1 MSQFGQSRENN
12 PSTKPSEERED
23 FFEDDGVSDVENSIE
38 SYIRDLK
45 KLILL
50 CTSMIETLQTDVGR
64 DVYSAIK
71 DLAEKIIEKLESI
84 KESDLKSA
92 STFDTIV
99 FVEDFMIDQDAL
111 IDMFGNTED
120 YKEEDILMNIESMKE
135 VYGNI

>member
-1 MSQFGQSRENN
+1 MYKYDRD
-12 PSTKPSEERED
+12 TT
-23 FFEDDGVSDVENSIE
+23 NS
-38 SYIRDLK
+38 
-45 KLILL
+45 
-50 CTSMIETLQTDVGR
+50 VGR

-71 DLAEKIIEKLESI
+71 DMSEQILKKLESI